1 VYAPPSIAN
10 PGALERSLGPLQAVA
25 MVVGTIIGA
34 SIFVQP
40 SEITR
45 QMPSLGGVLLA
56 WLGAGVLTLCGA
68 LTCAELASAFP
79 ATGGVYVFLQEAWSP
94 ALGFLLGMGDVLEYA
109 HRIIAA
115 LATVFA
121 RYAAMPT
128 VPQPSG

>member
-1 VYAPPSIAN
+1 MANPN

-45 QMPSLGGVLLA
+45 QMPSLGGVLFV

-94 ALGFLLGMGDVLEYA
+94 ALGFL
-109 HRIIAA
+109 
-115 LATVFA
+115 
-121 RYAAMPT
+121 
-128 VPQPSG
+128 